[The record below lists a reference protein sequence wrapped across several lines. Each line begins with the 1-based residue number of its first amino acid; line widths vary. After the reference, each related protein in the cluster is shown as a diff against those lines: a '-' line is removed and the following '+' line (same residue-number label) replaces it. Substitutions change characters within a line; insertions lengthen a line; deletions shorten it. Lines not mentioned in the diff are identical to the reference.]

1 MENGKTPKAKKPI
14 YKRIWFWIVVVIVVA
29 VIGSALGGGGESGT
43 STSTSSSSKIKT
55 AEPKEETAEPKEETA
70 TPISFEQMIKD
81 YLSNGAAADDKYKG
95 KLLEFQGKVSSVT
108 ANPFEGTDVTIEA
121 GKFTDNEFEDTE
133 VIVNMNHEMA
143 KQLTSGQTY
152 TFQAKGDGV
161 TMSDG
166 WVMSLEFN
174 NGVVK

>member
-29 VIGSALGGGGESGT
+29 VIGSALGGGDEGTSGT
-43 STSTSSSSKIKT
+43 STSTSSTSSSSKIKT
-55 AEPKEETAEPKEETA
+55 AEPKKETA
-70 TPISFEQMIKD
+70 TPISFEQMNKD
-81 YLSNGAAADDKYKG
+81 YVSNGAAADDKYKG

-108 ANPFEGTDVTIEA
+108 ANPIEGTDVTIEA
-121 GKFTDNEFEDTE
+121 GNFTDNQFEDTE
-133 VIVNMNHEMA
+133 AIVNMNKEMA

>member
-1 MENGKTPKAKKPI
+1 MTNQFGVKAAQKT
-14 YKRIWFWIVVVIVVA
+14 
-29 VIGSALGGGGESGT
+29 
-43 STSTSSSSKIKT
+43 
-55 AEPKEETAEPKEETA
+55 
-70 TPISFEQMIKD
+70 FEDSVFIE
-81 YLSNGAAADDKYKG
+81 LSNGRYGISQAFKDALENSNFKEQVQELVAYGLKQFDDKYKG

-108 ANPFEGTDVTIEA
+108 ANPIKGTDVTIEA
-121 GKFTDNEFEDTE
+121 GNFTDNQFQDTKAK
-133 VIVNMNHEMA
+133 VNVNDEMA

>member
-29 VIGSALGGGGESGT
+29 VIGSAIGGGGKDKSGT

-55 AEPKEETAEPKEETA
+55 AEPKKETA
-70 TPISFEQMIKD
+70 TPISFEQMNKD
-81 YLSNGAAADDKYKG
+81 YVSNGAAADDKYKG

-108 ANPFEGTDVTIEA
+108 ANPIKGTDVTIEA
-121 GKFTDNEFEDTE
+121 GNFTDNQFQDTKAK
-133 VIVNMNHEMA
+133 VNVNDEMA

>member
-14 YKRIWFWIVVVIVVA
+14 FKRIWFWIIVVILIVG
-29 VIGSALGGGGESGT
+29 IGSALGGGSKDKSGT
-43 STSTSSSSKIKT
+43 STPKSSSSKIKT
-55 AEPKEETAEPKEETA
+55 AESKKETA
-70 TPISFEQMIKD
+70 TPISFEQMNKD
-81 YLSNGAAADDKYKG
+81 YVSNGAAADDKYKG

-108 ANPFEGTDVTIEA
+108 ANPIKGTDVTIEA
-121 GKFTDNEFEDTE
+121 GNFTDNQFQDTKAK
-133 VIVNMNHEMA
+133 VNVNDEMA

-161 TMSDG
+161 MMSDG
-166 WVMSLEFN
+166 WVMYLDFN